1 MVVTRSRDKESSKTT
16 VSVHRW
22 RSLSRT
28 TTISPSKAIITGKM
42 RRCRSGHMTRARR
55 RVGDARIVPY
65 YLSDHHIAEP
75 PRRKLT
81 SGSCCARV
89 SSALRH

>member
-1 MVVTRSRDKESSKTT
+1 MPT

-28 TTISPSKAIITGKM
+28 ITTSPSKAIITGKM
-42 RRCRSGHMTRARR
+42 RCGRSEHVIRARR
-55 RVGDARIVPY
+55 GVGDARIVPH
-65 YLSDHHIAEP
+65 YLPDHHIAEP

-89 SSALRH
+89 SSALRP